1 MARKP
6 SKGNIKRAAD
16 RAEARSAGEKTTP
29 EATAIDPPE
38 TTAKVGRP
46 TEYRPEFVDVVRT
59 LCEAGAVDD
68 EIAEEFGVSTR
79 TINRWRHKYPEFRRS
94 AIVGKA
100 ASDDRVEFSVYKMS
114 TGYYV
119 KEQQAVKVKTGRH
132 TEEVRIVEV
141 ERFVPPQHQ
150 AASFWLKNRRQ
161 QAWRD
166 VHKHEVGAPGDF
178 SSLSD
183 AEINEM
189 IAAEADLVKDV
200 AKNLRGSGKTK
211 H

>member
-6 SKGNIKRAAD
+6 SKESVKKAAD
-16 RAEARSAGEKTTP
+16 RAEARSKGEQP
-29 EATAIDPPE
+29 EEVHTVIDPPE
-38 TTAKVGRP
+38 TAAKVGRP
-46 TEYRPEFVDVVRT
+46 TEYKPEYVEIART

-94 AIVGKA
+94 TLVGKA

-119 KEQQAVKVKTGRH
+119 KEQQAVKVKTGPH
-132 TEEVRIVEV
+132 TEEVKIVEV

-150 AASFWLKNRRQ
+150 AAAFWLKNRRQ
-161 QAWRD
+161 QTWRE
-166 VHKHEVGAPGDF
+166 VQKHEHGGVNAF
-178 SSLSD
+178 SDMTD

-200 AKNLRGSGKTK
+200 AKGLRGSGKTK